1 MRINQLWA
9 VHKWLPVFAAMPK
22 MIIELIKN
30 RQHGM
35 IGIPRT
41 FVSGRLIQLQQ
52 YWRSYKHLEA
62 YASNQSAEHLPAW
75 KRFNKAARNNQAVGI
90 YHETYLV
97 SRKSF
102 EAVFVGISKPVL
114 SGDALGLSDVD
125 AKSNSSRARLGR
137 NSATKSNQG
146 SQKKK

>member
-41 FVSGRLIQLQQ
+41 FVSGRLIQL
-52 YWRSYKHLEA
+52 
-62 YASNQSAEHLPAW
+62 
-75 KRFNKAARNNQAVGI
+75 
-90 YHETYLV
+90 
-97 SRKSF
+97 
-102 EAVFVGISKPVL
+102 
-114 SGDALGLSDVD
+114 
-125 AKSNSSRARLGR
+125 
-137 NSATKSNQG
+137 
-146 SQKKK
+146 